1 MFRRLT
7 DRFPQI
13 FARPAVPVPERPVP
27 RQTARRAAMM
37 GVVVLVTAAIV
48 LNQDRLSDLAAFG
61 YVGAFLVMALSN
73 ATVILPA
80 PGLIFIFAL
89 GSSLHP
95 LQIGLFAGAGAAL
108 GELTGYIAGY
118 SGADIAQST
127 AIVAR
132 IRTWMERRGLWTIF
146 FLSAIPNPVFDIA
159 GILAGA
165 SRVPLWRFMG
175 VALAGKIVQSSAIAL
190 AGSLSLSWVQ
200 RLLS

>member
-7 DRFPQI
+7 DRFPQL
-13 FARPAVPVPERPVP
+13 FARPAVSVPKRPVTRP
-27 RQTARRAAMM
+27 PVRRA
-37 GVVVLVTAAIV
+37 GLLGFVVLVTVAIS
-48 LNQDRLSDLAAFG
+48 LNQDRLSSVAALG
-61 YVGAFLVMALSN
+61 YMGAFLVMALSN
-73 ATVILPA
+73 ATLILPA

-95 LQIGLFAGAGAAL
+95 LLVGVFAGMGATL

-118 SGADIAQST
+118 SGVSIAENT

-132 IRTWMERRGLWTIF
+132 VQMWMERRGLWTIF
-146 FLSAIPNPVFDIA
+146 FLSVIPNPVFDIA

-165 SRVPLWRFMG
+165 SRIPVWRFMG
-175 VALAGKIVQSSAIAL
+175 IAVVGKIIQSSAIAL

-200 RLLS
+200 KLLS